1 MPSNLLLYRL
11 RRITDKYKL
20 TEADISMI
28 ATKLC
33 AIHNKNKRIKATD
46 NPSLAFICFVERFVV
61 ALLSVYARM
70 PDFANN
76 ACK

>member
-1 MPSNLLLYRL
+1 MPSNLLLHRL
-11 RRITDKYKL
+11 SRITDKYKL

-33 AIHNKNKRIKATD
+33 ARHNKIMRIKATD

-76 ACK
+76 AC

>member
-1 MPSNLLLYRL
+1 MPSNLLPHRL
-11 RRITDKYKL
+11 SRITDKYKL

-33 AIHNKNKRIKATD
+33 ARQKNKRIKATD
-46 NPSLAFICFVERFVV
+46 NPSLAFICFVERFVG